1 MRQDSRK
8 ALAHTDLWPL
18 DSGNEPK
25 FTEKDVPQSR
35 RKSPKKLVMGALRR
49 HGNPHSRPLAGC

>member
-1 MRQDSRK
+1 MGQDSRK

-18 DSGNEPK
+18 DSGDESK
-25 FTEKDVPQSR
+25 FTEKDVPKSR

-49 HGNPHSRPLAGC
+49 HGNPHSRPLARC